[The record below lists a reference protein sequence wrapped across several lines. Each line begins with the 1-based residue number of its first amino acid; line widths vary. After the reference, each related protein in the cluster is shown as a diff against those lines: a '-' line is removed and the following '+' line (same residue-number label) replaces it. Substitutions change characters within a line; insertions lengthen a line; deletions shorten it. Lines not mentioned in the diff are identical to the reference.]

1 MAGPASEPSPG
12 DLRLRDVTKDDLPIL
27 FEQQADPEANRM
39 AAFSPRDRDAFMSHW
54 TAILRDGAVTAKA
67 VVVGGRVA
75 GQVVSFDRFGE
86 REVGYWIGRDFW
98 GRGVATRALSKFLRY
113 EPVRPLVARV

>member
-1 MAGPASEPSPG
+1 MAGPASEPSTG

-54 TAILRDGAVTAKA
+54 TMRAAGWKILPWR
-67 VVVGGRVA
+67 VV
-75 GQVVSFDRFGE
+75 Q
-86 REVGYWIGRDFW
+86 
-98 GRGVATRALSKFLRY
+98 
-113 EPVRPLVARV
+113 